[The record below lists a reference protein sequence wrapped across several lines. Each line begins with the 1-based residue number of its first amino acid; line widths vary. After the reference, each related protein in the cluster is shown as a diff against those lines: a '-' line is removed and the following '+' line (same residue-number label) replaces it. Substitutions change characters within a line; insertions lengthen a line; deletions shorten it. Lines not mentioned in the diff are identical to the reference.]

1 MTADLRAK
9 QQEACEIMIS
19 KVSAM
24 HSAQMETAC
33 RKMAES
39 YVDYEMT
46 GRNLGMCEHLDKE
59 HFYCLTRGY
68 FEAAVRN
75 GSLYCAGDKQEGYF
89 IFETPETKRT
99 LYGSLL
105 QAKWSLRAF
114 GLKKG
119 IRYVKEIMNSGTYLA
134 SELGRQKKPFTKIEF
149 IAVAKEHQ
157 GQGYMRQ
164 MMEYAFSESDRL
176 GLPLIL
182 TTDDPKKV
190 KLYEHFGLKMV
201 REHMVSDRAV
211 YYEMLREYRRNNLLS
226 FLLSLHRNFVSLQSM
241 YQAI

>member
-1 MTADLRAK
+1 
-9 QQEACEIMIS
+9 MIS
-19 KVSAM
+19 KVSTM

-33 RKMAES
+33 RRMAES

-59 HFYCLTRGY
+59 HFYRLTRGY

-89 IFETPETKRT
+89 IFETPETKRS

-105 QAKWSLRAF
+105 QAKWSLCAF
-114 GLKKG
+114 GIPKG
-119 IRYVKEIMNSGTYLA
+119 IRYVKEIMNSGSYLA
-134 SELGRQKKPFTKIEF
+134 SEFSRQKKPFTKIEF

-190 KLYEHFGLKMV
+190 EIYKHFGMKMV
-201 REHMVSDRAV
+201 REHFVSDRAV
-211 YYEMLREYRRNNLLS
+211 YYEMLRE
-226 FLLSLHRNFVSLQSM
+226 
-241 YQAI
+241 

>member
-1 MTADLRAK
+1 
-9 QQEACEIMIS
+9 MIT
-19 KVSAM
+19 KVSTM
-24 HSAQMETAC
+24 NSVTMETEC
-33 RKMAES
+33 RRMADS
-39 YVDYEMT
+39 YLDFEMT

-59 HFYCLTRGY
+59 HFYRFTRGY
-68 FEAAVRN
+68 FESAIRN
-75 GSLYCAGDKQEGYF
+75 GSLYCAGDNKEGYF

-105 QAKWSLRAF
+105 QAKWMLSAF

-119 IRYVKEIMNSGTYLA
+119 IQYIKEIMNSGTYLA
-134 SELGRQKKPFTKIEF
+134 SEFSKQKKMFTKIEF

-182 TTDDPKKV
+182 TTDDEKKV
-190 KLYEHFGLKMV
+190 KIYEHFGMKMV
-201 REHMVSDRAV
+201 REHIVSDRAI
-211 YYEMLREYRRNNLLS
+211 YYEMLIWPPSVRS
-226 FLLSLHRNFVSLQSM
+226 
-241 YQAI
+241 AC

>member
-1 MTADLRAK
+1 
-9 QQEACEIMIS
+9 MIS
-19 KVSAM
+19 KVSTM
-24 HSAQMETAC
+24 HSAKMETAC

-59 HFYCLTRGY
+59 HFYRLTRGY

-75 GSLYCAGDKQEGYF
+75 GSLYCAGDKQEGFF

-105 QAKWSLRAF
+105 QAKWSLCAF
-114 GLKKG
+114 GIPKE
-119 IRYVKEIMNSGTYLA
+119 IRYVKEIMDSGSYLT
-134 SELGRQKKPFTKIEF
+134 SELGRQEKPFTKIEF

-164 MMEYAFSESDRL
+164 MMEYAFSEGNHPLSRQDPLLVCGKRTQSQGL
-176 GLPLIL
+176 GSEVYE
-182 TTDDPKKV
+182 KV
-190 KLYEHFGLKMV
+190 CSGYGF
-201 REHMVSDRAV
+201 
-211 YYEMLREYRRNNLLS
+211 
-226 FLLSLHRNFVSLQSM
+226 
-241 YQAI
+241 

>member
-1 MTADLRAK
+1 
-9 QQEACEIMIS
+9 
-19 KVSAM
+19 
-24 HSAQMETAC
+24 
-33 RKMAES
+33 MAES

-75 GSLYCAGDKQEGYF
+75 GSLYCEGDKREGYF

-134 SELGRQKKPFTKIEF
+134 SEFGKQKKPFTKIEF
-149 IAVAKEHQ
+149 IAVAQEHQ
-157 GQGYMRQ
+157 GHGYMRQ

>member
-1 MTADLRAK
+1 
-9 QQEACEIMIS
+9 
-19 KVSAM
+19 M
-24 HSAQMETAC
+24 HSAKMETAC

-39 YVDYEMT
+39 YVDYEMI

-59 HFYCLTRGY
+59 HFYRLTRGY

-75 GSLYCAGDKQEGYF
+75 GSLYSAGDKQEGYF
-89 IFETPETKRT
+89 IFETPETKRS
-99 LYGSLL
+99 LSGSLL
-105 QAKWSLRAF
+105 QATWSLRAF

-134 SELGRQKKPFTKIEF
+134 SEFGRQKKPFTKIEF

-164 MMEYAFSESDRL
+164 MMEYAFSESDRM

-190 KLYEHFGLKMV
+190 EIYEHFGMKMV
-201 REHMVSDRAV
+201 REHIVSDRAV
-211 YYEMLREYRRNNLLS
+211 YYEMLRE
-226 FLLSLHRNFVSLQSM
+226 
-241 YQAI
+241 

>member
-1 MTADLRAK
+1 
-9 QQEACEIMIS
+9 MIS
-19 KVSAM
+19 KVSTM
-24 HSAQMETAC
+24 HSAKMETAC

-59 HFYCLTRGY
+59 HFYRLTRGY

-75 GSLYCAGDKQEGYF
+75 GSLYCAGDNREGYF
-89 IFETPETKRT
+89 IFETPETKRS
-99 LYGSLL
+99 LSGSLL
-105 QAKWSLRAF
+105 QATWSLRAF

-134 SELGRQKKPFTKIEF
+134 SEFGRQKKPFTKIEF

-182 TTDDPKKV
+182 TTDDTKKV
-190 KLYEHFGLKMV
+190 EIYEHFGMKMV
-201 REHMVSDRAV
+201 WEHIVSDRAV
-211 YYEMLREYRRNNLLS
+211 YYEMLRE
-226 FLLSLHRNFVSLQSM
+226 
-241 YQAI
+241 

>member
-1 MTADLRAK
+1 
-9 QQEACEIMIS
+9 MIS
-19 KVSAM
+19 KVSTM
-24 HSAQMETAC
+24 HSAKMETAC

-59 HFYCLTRGY
+59 HFYRLTRGY

-75 GSLYCAGDKQEGYF
+75 GSLYCTGDNREGYF
-89 IFETPETKRT
+89 IFETPETKRS
-99 LYGSLL
+99 LSGSLL
-105 QAKWSLRAF
+105 QATWSLRAF

-134 SELGRQKKPFTKIEF
+134 SEFGRQKKPFTKIEF

-190 KLYEHFGLKMV
+190 EIYEHFGMKMV
-201 REHMVSDRAV
+201 REHIVSDRAV
-211 YYEMLREYRRNNLLS
+211 YYEMLRE
-226 FLLSLHRNFVSLQSM
+226 
-241 YQAI
+241 

>member
-1 MTADLRAK
+1 
-9 QQEACEIMIS
+9 
-19 KVSAM
+19 M
-24 HSAQMETAC
+24 HSAKMETAC

-59 HFYCLTRGY
+59 HFYRLTRGY

-75 GSLYCAGDKQEGYF
+75 GSLYCAGDNRREGYF
-89 IFETPETKRT
+89 IFETPETKRS
-99 LYGSLL
+99 LSGSLL
-105 QAKWSLRAF
+105 QATWSLRAF

-134 SELGRQKKPFTKIEF
+134 SEFGRQKKPFTKIEF

-190 KLYEHFGLKMV
+190 EIYEHFGMKMV
-201 REHMVSDRAV
+201 REHIVSDRAV
-211 YYEMLREYRRNNLLS
+211 YYEMLRE
-226 FLLSLHRNFVSLQSM
+226 
-241 YQAI
+241 

>member
-1 MTADLRAK
+1 
-9 QQEACEIMIS
+9 MIT

-24 HSAQMETAC
+24 YSAQMEMAC
-33 RKMAES
+33 RRMAES

-59 HFYCLTRGY
+59 HFYRLTRGY
-68 FEAAVRN
+68 FESAVKN
-75 GSLYCAGDKQEGYF
+75 GSLYCAGDNREGYF

-105 QAKWSLRAF
+105 QAKWLLRAF
-114 GLKKG
+114 GLEKG
-119 IRYVKEIMNSGTYLA
+119 IRYIKEIMNSGTYLA
-134 SELGRQKKPFTKIEF
+134 SEFSKQKKPFTKIEF

-176 GLPLIL
+176 GLPLTL
-182 TTDDPKKV
+182 TTDDQKKV
-190 KLYEHFGLKMV
+190 KVYEHFGMRLV
-201 REHMVSDRAV
+201 REHIVSDRAV
-211 YYEMLREYRRNNLLS
+211 YYEMLRE
-226 FLLSLHRNFVSLQSM
+226 
-241 YQAI
+241 